1 MLCLDFSKALHE
13 MVHQMEKQRPR
24 QVQIGGFTAGRIIV
38 PKEGPLEAASPVRLH
53 RLSALW
59 HFYQPLG

>member
-1 MLCLDFSKALHE
+1 
-13 MVHQMEKQRPR
+13 MEKRRPR

-38 PKEGPLEAASPVRLH
+38 PKEGPLEAAFPVRLH